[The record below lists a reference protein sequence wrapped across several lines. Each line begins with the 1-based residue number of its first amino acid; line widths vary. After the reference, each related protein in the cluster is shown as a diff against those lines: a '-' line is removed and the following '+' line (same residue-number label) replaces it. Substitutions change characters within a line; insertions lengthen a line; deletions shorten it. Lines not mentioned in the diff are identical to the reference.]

1 MIDEEQLNSK
11 DLLFLTNETK
21 SFQFKLHASVQEM
34 GKTLEVRYYVLY
46 FDSILCI
53 IVCWCAGKSL
63 SGSLCE

>member
-53 IVCWCAGKSL
+53 IVC
-63 SGSLCE
+63 